1 MGCAGSALRWTA
13 ACCAALS
20 TLCLGHTLGSLATYS
35 TVPAVALEAETTIM
49 RVSHSTAELTST
61 ASSCCIEHEY
71 FAACLAGTALLL
83 SIRVYAAYLEGN
95 KRLRLSQH
103 IMHSAPISRPAN
115 TQPTATPA
123 ACPLLRPSLSVE
135 GPACS
140 EKGQHVT
147 TAFSIWQLLVFTSE
161 QCAELCDHAWPRV
174 CLMPSSM
181 LQTH

>member
-1 MGCAGSALRWTA
+1 MPGRDCLVAEHSRIWGVFVTREHVRHNKSGIAHRGRTRKNHLR
-13 ACCAALS
+13 
-20 TLCLGHTLGSLATYS
+20 
-35 TVPAVALEAETTIM
+35 
-49 RVSHSTAELTST
+49 ELPT
-61 ASSCCIEHEY
+61 
-71 FAACLAGTALLL
+71 
-83 SIRVYAAYLEGN
+83 VYAAYLEGN